1 MKKQKSKYYSEYMR
15 ERRRVQ
21 RLINRYKKSGVEI
34 NISIPKIP
42 KRITQGSI
50 NRLSKITA
58 EKVSR
63 ETFTPHPLTGELISV
78 KEARKLGF
86 TLNTLSHNISSTF
99 DDAMRL
105 SIGKNLTN
113 LLSNYRDAKYAELP
127 SYDDVI
133 ITNFLA
139 EISQFPDVTREI
151 ILNWFN
157 QMRNSLND
165 DSKIADM
172 LEDAKQNGVMPSIKD
187 AYHVDKVLGNLND
200 MFNLL
205 DISGGEK
212 NAILQDLDYM
222 EEYLW

>member
-1 MKKQKSKYYSEYMR
+1 MAKRKSNYKAEYMR

-21 RLINRYKKSGVEI
+21 RLINRYKKAGMEV

-63 ETFTPHPLTGELISV
+63 NTFVPHPESGEMISATH
-78 KEARKLGF
+78 ARKLGF
-86 TLNTLSHNISSTF
+86 SLKRLTENMRSTF
-99 DDAMRL
+99 ENVVRSEL
-105 SIGKNLTN
+105 TKNLIN
-113 LLSNYRDAKYAELP
+113 IISNYRDEKESSLP
-127 SYDDVI
+127 SYESIVI
-133 ITNFLA
+133 NNFLA
-139 EISQFPDVTREI
+139 EISSFPDVSRET

-157 QMRNSLND
+157 QLRSSVND

-172 LEDAKQNGVMPSIKD
+172 LEDAKQEGVMPSIGS
-187 AYHVDKVLGNLND
+187 AYDMNQLLGNLND

-212 NAILQDLDYM
+212 SRIVEDLDYM
-222 EEYLW
+222 EEYFW

>member
-1 MKKQKSKYYSEYMR
+1 MKKRKSKYYAEYTR

-99 DDAMRL
+99 ENAARL

-127 SYDDVI
+127 SYDEVI
-133 ITNFLA
+133 ITNFLD

-187 AYHVDKVLGNLND
+187 AYHVDKVLGNIND

-212 NAILQDLDYM
+212 NVILQDLDYM

>member
-1 MKKQKSKYYSEYMR
+1 MKKRKSKYYAEYTR

-86 TLNTLSHNISSTF
+86 NLNTLSHNISSTF
-99 DDAMRL
+99 ENAARL

-127 SYDDVI
+127 SYDEVI
-133 ITNFLA
+133 ITNFLD

-187 AYHVDKVLGNLND
+187 AYHVDKVLGNIND

-212 NAILQDLDYM
+212 NVILQDLDYM